1 MDMFRVAKSSLKIIK
16 FSTISIILIL
26 LSLPIIGTAIGIIS
40 NNNNNNSDGIDYE
53 SSPFIIFAQMEKD
66 MNQTMLM
73 NSQHSMTNNTNNNSS
88 NMNINNNNT
97 TATFSAIGT
106 ISSLVLT
113 VPENDFNI
121 TNAYKVILTGDWNL
135 NVNNGTV
142 TNFEA
147 SFLASPMDGSKG
159 HIHQITNFSANENDE
174 MNQLISSSSDNSNNL
189 TINGTADIKING
201 RTIWSHAEL
210 SITISNNVTIT
221 IDPNDKQTDN
231 HFGDQQVYGIVNRL
245 IVM

>member
-1 MDMFRVAKSSLKIIK
+1 MFKVAKSSLKIIK
-16 FSTISIILIL
+16 FSTISILIF
-26 LSLPIIGTAIGIIS
+26 LSLPIIVTAVVIIS
-40 NNNNNNSDGIDYE
+40 NNNNISSDSSGYK
-53 SSPFIIFAQMEKD
+53 SSPFFVFAQMEKD
-66 MNQTMLM
+66 TKQKMLM
-73 NSQHSMTNNTNNNSS
+73 HSQSMANSNNSS
-88 NMNINNNNT
+88 INSNNST
-97 TATFSAIGT
+97 TTFSAIGT
-106 ISSLVLT
+106 ISSLVIT
-113 VPENDFNI
+113 VPENEFNI
-121 TNAYKVILTGDWNL
+121 TNAFKVILTGDWNL

-174 MNQLISSSSDNSNNL
+174 MNQLISSSSSDNSNNL
-189 TINGTADIKING
+189 TINGTVDIKING

-210 SITISNNVTIT
+210 SITISNNSTIT

>member
-1 MDMFRVAKSSLKIIK
+1 MFKVAKSSLKIIK
-16 FSTISIILIL
+16 FSTISILIF
-26 LSLPIIGTAIGIIS
+26 LSLPIIVTAVVIIS
-40 NNNNNNSDGIDYE
+40 NNNNISSDSSGYK
-53 SSPFIIFAQMEKD
+53 SSPFFVFAQMEKD
-66 MNQTMLM
+66 TKQKMLM
-73 NSQHSMTNNTNNNSS
+73 HSQSMANSNNSS
-88 NMNINNNNT
+88 INSNNST
-97 TATFSAIGT
+97 TTFSAIGT
-106 ISSLVLT
+106 ISSLVIT
-113 VPENDFNI
+113 VPENEFNI
-121 TNAYKVILTGDWNL
+121 TNAFKVILTGDWNL

-189 TINGTADIKING
+189 TINGTVDIKING

-210 SITISNNVTIT
+210 SITISNNSTIT